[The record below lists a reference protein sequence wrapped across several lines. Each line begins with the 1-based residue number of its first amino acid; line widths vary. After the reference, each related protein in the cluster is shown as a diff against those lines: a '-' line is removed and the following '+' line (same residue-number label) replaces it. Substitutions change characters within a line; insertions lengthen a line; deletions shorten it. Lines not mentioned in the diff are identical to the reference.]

1 MAFYF
6 LFNFGPVFLTSD
18 QGCMTNLSGILVTT
32 KLWSDTINDKDS
44 SANISMIQKQFYLE
58 IVLYLPSV

>member
-18 QGCMTNLSGILVTT
+18 QGCMTNLSDILVTT